1 MTAAH
6 PHAGGRLQPDLVL
19 DIVQGSNAPILFA
32 ARQGNLE
39 AASNLVAG
47 GAHVNSTAATK
58 LDVSRPTIAKWRR
71 RFLEHGVEGLTSQY
85 PGRAPWKLTA
95 RVRARVLAATRRPP
109 PDGTTHLHALD
120 QVLRQTEVGGKAA
133 AGPARS

>member
-1 MTAAH
+1 MFWTALDH
-6 PHAGGRLQPDLVL
+6 EPPEIVL
-19 DIVQGSNAPILFA
+19 LLAEGVS
-32 ARQGNLE
+32 AR
-39 AASNLVAG
+39 AV
-47 GAHVNSTAATK
+47 ATK

-109 PDGTTHLHALD
+109 PDGTTHLQALD